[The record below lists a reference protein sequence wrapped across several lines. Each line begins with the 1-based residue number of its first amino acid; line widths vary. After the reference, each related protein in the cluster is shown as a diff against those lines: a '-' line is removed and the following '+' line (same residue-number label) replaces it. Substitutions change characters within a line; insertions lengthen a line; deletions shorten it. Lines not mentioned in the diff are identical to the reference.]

1 MERRELLKLI
11 GVLTGAA
18 FIGGQSFLTGC
29 QPGGTAGGAISF
41 TDSDLSF
48 LNEVGETILPATA
61 TPGAKAANV
70 SLTMKTIVTSCY
82 NPDQQSVFATSRQK
96 LDEASHKKFNQ
107 SFLQVTPQQREELL
121 KEIDQEARTYQ
132 QGKKKEEPNH
142 YFTMLKQLTLLGY
155 FTSEVGC
162 KQAMRYVPV
171 PQRYDGNL
179 PYKKG
184 DKAYV

>member
-11 GVLTGAA
+11 AVLTGAS
-18 FIGGQSFLTGC
+18 FIGGQSLLTGC
-29 QPGGTAGGAISF
+29 QPAATAGVITF

-48 LNEVGETILPATA
+48 LNEVGETILPVTA

-70 SLTMKTIVTSCY
+70 SSTMQTIVTSCY
-82 NPDQQSVFATSRQK
+82 NPDERAVFSTSREH
-96 LDEASHKKFNQ
+96 LDEASHKKFDR
-107 SFLQVTPQQREELL
+107 SFLAATPQQREELL

-132 QGKKKEEPNH
+132 KNKKKGEPSH

-162 KQAMRYVPV
+162 KQAMRYVPI

>member
-11 GVLTGAA
+11 AVLTGAS
-18 FIGGQSFLTGC
+18 FIGGQSLLTGC
-29 QPGGTAGGAISF
+29 QPADTGAAITF
-41 TDSDLSF
+41 TGSDLSF

-70 SLTMKTIVTSCY
+70 SSTMQTIVTSCY
-82 NPDQQSVFATSRQK
+82 NPAERSVFATSRRQ
-96 LDEASHKKFNQ
+96 LDEASHKKFN
-107 SFLQVTPQQREELL
+107 STFLKATPQQREELL
-121 KEIDQEARTYQ
+121 KEIDQEARTWQ
-132 QGKKKEEPNH
+132 KNKKKGEPNH